1 MTTINATN
9 CWIPLVKP
17 YTGTADQPDVVSIFL
32 KSKNSNN
39 EVKIVDEQ
47 ITNSLDY
54 FPLNFFSA
62 IPRMKKAV
70 KTIFQEIAQRSCFK
84 ENSEFWNA
92 FKNLTRSIVQ
102 LVPLLGN
109 ATLYIHDKLRTNL
122 HIHPKI
128 AAELSNQQDVF
139 GVAFD
144 GKPVFSMPLKDVRSR
159 MKLTENRS
167 DHDTLIFANY
177 LWHCLKKDVIDWN
190 LQVTTRQLAEKM
202 HRGLQGASRV

>member
-1 MTTINATN
+1 MTTINVTN
-9 CWIPLVKP
+9 SAWIPLVKT
-17 YTGTADQPDVVSIFL
+17 YTGTADQPDVISIFL
-32 KSKNSNN
+32 KSNN

-47 ITNSLDY
+47 ITNSMGY
-54 FPLNFFSA
+54 SPLNFITA

-70 KTIFQEIAQRSCFK
+70 KIIFQEIAQRSCFK

-144 GKPVFSMPLKDVRSR
+144 GKPVFSMPLRDVKFR
-159 MKLTENRS
+159 MRLEESRS
-167 DHDTLIFANY
+167 DDDTLIFANY
-177 LWHCLKKDVIDWN
+177 LWHGLKKDVIDRN
-190 LQVTTRQLAEKM
+190 SQVTTRQLAEKM
-202 HRGLQGASRV
+202 HRGLQGASFV